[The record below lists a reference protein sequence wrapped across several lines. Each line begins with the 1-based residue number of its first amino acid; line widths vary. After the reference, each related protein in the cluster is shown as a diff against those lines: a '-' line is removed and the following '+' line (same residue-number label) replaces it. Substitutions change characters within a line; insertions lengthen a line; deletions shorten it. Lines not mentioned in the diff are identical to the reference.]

1 MAENELKSSDRFP
14 EGIWWSWNLHHEA
27 FPSTCHRTQLWL
39 TLFWKPFF
47 PALFPCDSYI
57 CEQQASLPFTLNF
70 PRQPPVEMYW
80 ANNRVRVARC
90 SQQRH
95 QCPCHSEEKSLFR
108 KCKCTW
114 HLHSDPHTPQC
125 HSLLHFILGRNASS
139 YNAGHSSRCWNT
151 RVALF
156 GALILKTN
164 TQSQTQIQHLS
175 LNCLT
180 KAFLTT
186 NPSCNCNKL
195 SKECRIDT
203 SFLHSSSPVL
213 PYNNC
218 HHIAENRGQSLLT
231 EQSMQKHSREN
242 VCSITSGT
250 VTSQKNQA
258 WQNRSCLNS
267 HRVWKLSCH

>member
-14 EGIWWSWNLHHEA
+14 EGIWWRWNLHHEA

-57 CEQQASLPFTLNF
+57 CEQQASPPFTLNF

-80 ANNRVRVARC
+80 ANNRVRVASAHSNVTNVPVTLWRKVTLQEMQVHLTFTQWPSHPTVPFTAAFSSGQEC
-90 SQQRH
+90 KFIQCWSLQQMLEH
-95 QCPCHSEEKSLFR
+95 QS
-108 KCKCTW
+108 
-114 HLHSDPHTPQC
+114 
-125 HSLLHFILGRNASS
+125 G
-139 YNAGHSSRCWNT
+139 
-151 RVALF
+151 F

-186 NPSCNCNKL
+186 NPSLNCNKL

-231 EQSMQKHSREN
+231 EQSMQKHYREN
-242 VCSITSGT
+242 VCSITLGT
-250 VTSQKNQA
+250 VTNQKNQA